1 MAEMTYRT
9 ALITGA
15 SSGLGRG
22 LALWFGKRGTK
33 VYAAARR
40 RDNLQALAE
49 EARAAGAD
57 VEPVELDVAQTEATL
72 TRIREL
78 DAACGGLDLVVA
90 NAGVGGQTNAL
101 DFPWELT
108 QRIIDVNITGA
119 AATLTAV
126 LPRMV
131 ERNRGHLVGIS
142 SLASHRGMPRNAAYS
157 GSKAFLNTFLE
168 SLRVDLGGTGVR
180 VTCIQP
186 GFVKSEMTADIQHP
200 MPFLLETEPAVAMM
214 GRAIVRGEAVYGF
227 PWPTARLV
235 GVVKMAPNALFDAVA
250 RKVL

>member
-1 MAEMTYRT
+1 MAERTYRT
-9 ALITGA
+9 ALVTGA

-22 LALWFGKRGTK
+22 LALWFAKRGTK

-57 VEPVELDVAQTEATL
+57 VEPVELDVSQTEATL
-72 TRIREL
+72 ERIREL

-90 NAGVGGQTNAL
+90 NAGVGGQTNGR
-101 DFPWELT
+101 DFPWELAKK
-108 QRIIDVNITGA
+108 ILDVNVTGT
-119 AATLTAV
+119 AATLSAV

-131 ERNRGHLVGIS
+131 ERNRGHLVGVS
-142 SLASHRGMPRNAAYS
+142 SLASLRGMPLNAAYS
-157 GSKAFLNTFLE
+157 GSKAFLNIFLE
-168 SLRVDLGGTGVR
+168 SLRVDLRGTGVR

-186 GFVKSEMTADIQHP
+186 GFVKSEMTADIKHL
-200 MPFLLETEPAVAMM
+200 MPFLMETEPAVERM
-214 GRAIVRGEAVYGF
+214 GRAIVRGDAVYGF

-235 GVVKMAPNALFDAVA
+235 GAVKMAPNALFDTVA
-250 RKVL
+250 RRVL